1 MGISFRPDTNK
12 WVVRIRNKKLNIDY
26 TKCFTS
32 KTLAKRDELRVK
44 AEIEAGT
51 YMKQN
56 ENMTFAQASELY
68 MQNVVERKCRE
79 STKNGYIGY
88 LNNHILPY
96 FGEKT
101 LCNITKFDVEDFV
114 NQLNNTRCKHI
125 KSTNNGII
133 EELTDKK
140 LSNETINHIIFL
152 CGAIFE
158 YMVDSDVIAKNPVKK
173 VNKMPKETKESVFLT
188 AEECNKLFEVAKV
201 KNENLYLVLLTS
213 IVTGMRQGEVLALTW
228 DDIDFNSNTIS
239 VNKTYSKGVL
249 GKPKTNSSIRTVKI
263 SPKLAHLLKEHK
275 LKAKPSNLNIVVSN
289 EAGNYIDSRNL
300 VNRFFK
306 PCLKEAEL
314 KDITWHELRHSCIT
328 ALAEEKVNLKS
339 IQKQVGHSSENTT
352 LRIYTHATEK
362 MDSELVDAL
371 DKLFEY

>member
-1 MGISFRPDTNK
+1 MGISYRPDTNK

-32 KTLAKRDELRVK
+32 KTLAKKDELRVK
-44 AEIEAGT
+44 AEIESGSFF
-51 YMKQN
+51 KQN
-56 ENMTFAQASELY
+56 ENMTFNEASELY
-68 MQNVVERKCRE
+68 MNNVVERKCRE

-96 FGEKT
+96 FGEMR
-101 LCNITKFDVEDFV
+101 LCNITKFDMEEFI

-125 KSTNNGII
+125 KSTNSGIV
-133 EELTDKK
+133 EEFTDKK

-152 CGAIFE
+152 CGTIFE
-158 YMVDSDVIAKNPVKK
+158 YMVDSEVIAKNPVKK
-173 VNKMPKETKESVFLT
+173 VSKMPKDVKESVFLT

-201 KNENLYLVLLTS
+201 KNEKLYLVLLTS

-228 DDIDFNSNTIS
+228 DDVDFNSNTIS

-275 LKAKPSNLNIVVSN
+275 LKAKPSNLNLVFSN

-306 PCLKEAEL
+306 PCLKEAGL

>member
-1 MGISFRPDTNK
+1 MGISYRPDTKK

-32 KTLAKRDELRVK
+32 KTLAKKDELRVK
-44 AEIEAGT
+44 AEIESGSF
-51 YMKQN
+51 MKQD

-173 VNKMPKETKESVFLT
+173 VSKMPKDVKESVFLT

-249 GKPKTNSSIRTVKI
+249 GKPKTNSSIRIVKI

-275 LKAKPSNLNIVVSN
+275 LKAKPSNLNLVFSN

>member
-1 MGISFRPDTNK
+1 MGISYRPDTKK

-32 KTLAKRDELRVK
+32 KTLAKKDELRVK

-79 STKNGYIGY
+79 STKNGYVGY

-173 VNKMPKETKESVFLT
+173 VSKMPKDVKESVFLT

-275 LKAKPSNLNIVVSN
+275 LKARPSNLNLVFSN

-306 PCLKEAEL
+306 PCLKEAWL

>member
-1 MGISFRPDTNK
+1 MGISYRPDTNK

-32 KTLAKRDELRVK
+32 KTLAKKDELRVK

-173 VNKMPKETKESVFLT
+173 VSKMPKDVKESVFLT

-228 DDIDFNSNTIS
+228 YDIDFNSNTIS

-249 GKPKTNSSIRTVKI
+249 GKPKTNSSIRIVKI

-275 LKAKPSNLNIVVSN
+275 LKAKPSNLNLVFSN

>member
-201 KNENLYLVLLTS
+201 KNEKLYLVLLTS

-228 DDIDFNSNTIS
+228 DDVDFSSNTIS

-275 LKAKPSNLNIVVSN
+275 LKAKPSNLNLVFSN

-306 PCLKEAEL
+306 PCLKEAGL

>member
-32 KTLAKRDELRVK
+32 KTLAKKDELRVK

-173 VNKMPKETKESVFLT
+173 VSKMPKDVKESVFLT

-228 DDIDFNSNTIS
+228 YDIDFNSNTIS

-249 GKPKTNSSIRTVKI
+249 GKPKTNSSIRIVKI

-275 LKAKPSNLNIVVSN
+275 LKAKPSNLNLVFSN

-328 ALAEEKVNLKS
+328 ALAEEKVNVKS

>member
-96 FGEKT
+96 FGEKA

-173 VNKMPKETKESVFLT
+173 VNKMPKDTKESVFLT

-201 KNENLYLVLLTS
+201 KNEKLYLVLLTS

-275 LKAKPSNLNIVVSN
+275 LKAKPSNLNLVFSN

-306 PCLKEAEL
+306 PCLKEAGL

>member
-1 MGISFRPDTNK
+1 MGISYRPDTNK

-32 KTLAKRDELRVK
+32 KTLAKKDELRVK
-44 AEIEAGT
+44 AEIESGSFF
-51 YMKQN
+51 KQN
-56 ENMTFAQASELY
+56 ENMTFNEASELY
-68 MQNVVERKCRE
+68 MNNVVERKCRE

-96 FGEKT
+96 FGEMR
-101 LCNITKFDVEDFV
+101 LCNITKFDMEEFI

-125 KSTNNGII
+125 KSTNSGIV
-133 EELTDKK
+133 EEFTDKK

-158 YMVDSDVIAKNPVKK
+158 YMVDSEVIAKNPVKK
-173 VNKMPKETKESVFLT
+173 VSKMPKDVKESVFLT

-201 KNENLYLVLLTS
+201 KNEKLYLVLLTS

-228 DDIDFNSNTIS
+228 DDVDFNSNTIS

-275 LKAKPSNLNIVVSN
+275 LKAKPSNLNLVFSN

-306 PCLKEAEL
+306 PCLKEAGL

>member
-1 MGISFRPDTNK
+1 MGISYRPDTKK

-32 KTLAKRDELRVK
+32 KTLAKKDELRVK
-44 AEIEAGT
+44 AEIESGSF
-51 YMKQN
+51 MKQD

-201 KNENLYLVLLTS
+201 KNE
-213 IVTGMRQGEVLALTW
+213 
-228 DDIDFNSNTIS
+228 
-239 VNKTYSKGVL
+239 K
-249 GKPKTNSSIRTVKI
+249 
-263 SPKLAHLLKEHK
+263 
-275 LKAKPSNLNIVVSN
+275 
-289 EAGNYIDSRNL
+289 
-300 VNRFFK
+300 
-306 PCLKEAEL
+306 
-314 KDITWHELRHSCIT
+314 
-328 ALAEEKVNLKS
+328 
-339 IQKQVGHSSENTT
+339 
-352 LRIYTHATEK
+352 
-362 MDSELVDAL
+362 
-371 DKLFEY
+371 

>member
-1 MGISFRPDTNK
+1 MGISYRPDTNK

-32 KTLAKRDELRVK
+32 KTLAKKDELRVK

-201 KNENLYLVLLTS
+201 KNEKLYLVLLTS

-275 LKAKPSNLNIVVSN
+275 LKARPSNLNLVFSN

-306 PCLKEAEL
+306 PCLKEAGL

>member
-32 KTLAKRDELRVK
+32 KTLAKKDELRVK

-173 VNKMPKETKESVFLT
+173 VSKMPKDVKESVFLT

-275 LKAKPSNLNIVVSN
+275 LKAKPSNLNLVFSN

>member
-1 MGISFRPDTNK
+1 MGISYRPDTNK

-32 KTLAKRDELRVK
+32 KTLAKKDELRVK

-79 STKNGYIGY
+79 STKNGYVGY

-201 KNENLYLVLLTS
+201 KNEKLYLVLLTS

-228 DDIDFNSNTIS
+228 DDVDFSSNTIS

-263 SPKLAHLLKEHK
+263 SPKLVHLLKEHK
-275 LKAKPSNLNIVVSN
+275 LKAKPSNLNLVFSN

-306 PCLKEAEL
+306 PCLKEAGL